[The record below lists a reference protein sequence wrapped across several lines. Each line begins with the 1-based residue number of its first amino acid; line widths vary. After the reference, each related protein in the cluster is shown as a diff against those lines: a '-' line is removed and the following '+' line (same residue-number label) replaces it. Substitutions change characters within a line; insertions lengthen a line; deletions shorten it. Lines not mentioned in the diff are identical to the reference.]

1 MRPVD
6 IGIDAAR
13 ELKRGGPGQVCA
25 VFAHALYLRVPG
37 GMVVVTTTQEHRG
50 PLHVRLPRLPAVA
63 VGCPVAVE
71 ATSLWIGSDRYGL
84 DAPTWS
90 PSLPATSTLD
100 TAARMAR
107 HWLPDLGTTLDI
119 GSAPSAGLPVGALDA
134 LRGGRLVQFA
144 AMVSGR
150 GPGLT
155 PAGDDTLAGVLL
167 VARARGG
174 SADVALRCVRSA
186 ATNDITRAFLGC
198 AALGRCI
205 EPAHDLLAA
214 LAHADHRGVGSAVAN
229 LRRFGSSS
237 GAALAYGI
245 RTALLELPDLSGPG
259 SALAVVTRRSAVPGA
274 NVPDP
279 GRRWAPDMIKRGQ
292 VKYICRS
299 HSECC
304 HGHGS

>member
-13 ELKRGGPGQVCA
+13 ELKRGGPGRVCA
-25 VFAHALYLRVPG
+25 VFARALYLRVPG

-50 PLHVRLPRLPAVA
+50 PLHIRLPRLPAVA
-63 VGCPVAVE
+63 VGYPVAVE
-71 ATSLWIGSDRYGL
+71 AMSLWIGSDRYGL

-90 PSLPATSTLD
+90 PSLPAASSLD

-119 GSAPSAGLPVGALDA
+119 GSAGAGLPVGAVDA
-134 LRGGRLVQFA
+134 LRGGRLGQFA

-155 PAGDDTLAGVLL
+155 PAGDDMLAGVLL
-167 VARARGG
+167 VACARGG
-174 SADVALRCVRSA
+174 PADVAMRCTRSA
-186 ATNDITRAFLGC
+186 ATNDIARAFLGC

-205 EPAHDLLAA
+205 EPAHDLLAT
-214 LAHADHRGVGSAVAN
+214 LAQADHRGVGSAVTN
-229 LRRFGSSS
+229 LRRFGGSS

-259 SALAVVTRRSAVPGA
+259 SALAVATPRSAVPGA
-274 NVPDP
+274 NVPSPAVD
-279 GRRWAPDMIKRGQ
+279 GSRHDQ
-292 VKYICRS
+292 TRS
-299 HSECC
+299 SKVHIQLS
-304 HGHGS
+304 